1 MSIYIF
7 SLQTTLNKL
16 IMVSM
21 NLTLPPSSNELNCC
35 INNVES
41 FYFMH
46 GQFHIDF
53 PLQDCYY
60 YNIRIAAFLF
70 ENLCL
75 MGVHFISKS
84 SRMDLD
90 SVIYTDFR
98 SMYNCY
104 LQGVTYE
111 SVEI

>member
-1 MSIYIF
+1 
-7 SLQTTLNKL
+7 
-16 IMVSM
+16 
-21 NLTLPPSSNELNCC
+21 
-35 INNVES
+35 
-41 FYFMH
+41 MH

-60 YNIRIAAFLF
+60 IYNIRIAAFLF

-111 SVEI
+111 RVEI